1 MIRIEVKNVSHR
13 IEHDSM
19 GQIEVPSG
27 ALYGAQTQ
35 RAIQNFNFS
44 GRAMPNTFI
53 QRLALI
59 KAAAALT
66 NQSIGSLSSDKAS
79 AIVKHALRI
88 AEGEFM
94 EHFPLDVFQTGS
106 GTSTNMNMNEVLA
119 TLSGEGVHPI
129 DDVNQSQS
137 SNDVIPTCIQVSVA
151 LELEQTL
158 IPAIRGVQE
167 NAGRQG
173 RALAS
178 VVKTGRTH
186 LMDAMPVT
194 FQQELDTWA
203 FQFGECV
210 DRLES
215 VMARL
220 RALPLG
226 GTAVGTG
233 VNCHPDFPQRAIA
246 EISRLTNS
254 EFFVAENKMSRMA
267 AQDVSVECS
276 AGLRSLAIVLMKVSN
291 DLRWMSSGPL
301 AGLSEIELTALQ
313 PGSSIMPGKVNPVVP
328 EAVCMIAAEVI
339 GSDVTVGVAGQ
350 SGNFQ
355 LNVMLPLIADK
366 LLTNIALCTRAC
378 DALGDTV
385 ADFKVNK
392 TNIEHSLQRNPIL
405 VTALNSKI
413 GYEAAAA
420 IAKQAYSE
428 GRSIID
434 IAEEATDLSRS
445 ELAVL
450 LDPANLTHPEKTD

>member
-1 MIRIEVKNVSHR
+1 MGNVSYR
-13 IEHDSM
+13 TEYDSM
-19 GQIEVPSG
+19 GEIAVPTE

-35 RAIQNFNFS
+35 RAVQNFSFS
-44 GRAMPNTFI
+44 GRVMPSVFI

-59 KAAAALT
+59 KAASALA
-66 NQSIGSLSSDKAS
+66 NQSIGSLSNDKTS

-94 EHFPLDVFQTGS
+94 EQFPVDVFQTGS

-119 TLSGEGVHPI
+119 ALAGEGVHPN

-151 LELEQTL
+151 LELERSL
-158 IPAIRGVQE
+158 IPAIRRIQDS
-167 NAGRQG
+167 ATRQG
-173 RALAS
+173 ITLAS

-186 LMDAMPVT
+186 LMDALPVT

-203 FQFGECV
+203 FQFGECA
-210 DRLES
+210 DRLEGM
-215 VMARL
+215 MARL

-233 VNCHPDFPQRAIA
+233 VNCHPDFPARAIA

-254 EFFVAENKMSRMA
+254 DFFMAENKMSRMA
-267 AQDVSVECS
+267 TQDVSVECS

-291 DLRWMSSGPL
+291 DLRWMASGPL
-301 AGLSEIELTALQ
+301 AGLSEIELEPLQ

-366 LLTNIALCTRAC
+366 LLTNTALCARAC
-378 DALGDTV
+378 DALGDTIIG
-385 ADFKVNK
+385 FKVNK
-392 TNIEHSLQRNPIL
+392 TTIEHSLRRNPML
-405 VTALNSKI
+405 VTALNSRI

-420 IAKQAYSE
+420 IAKKAYSE

-434 IAEEATDLSRS
+434 VAEEETGFSRS

-450 LDPANLTHPEKTD
+450 LDPAKLTHPEKTD